1 MVKEKTSKTRFN
13 SDKIFLFV
21 VTSLSIMFL
30 LITIYPLYFVIIASF
45 SSPEAISLG
54 KVFLVPS
61 GFNVSAYRFVL
72 MDLRIWLG
80 YRNTILYTVTGVT
93 FGSLI
98 TLLAAYASSR
108 KDLAFRTP
116 ISLFMIFTMFFS
128 GGLIPTYI
136 IISKLK
142 LVNTPYVLILLG
154 SVSVYN
160 MIIARTFFQNLPKEL
175 LDAAQVDGCSN
186 TVFFFKI
193 ALPISKAIIAVIALY
208 YAVGH
213 WNSYFNAMIYVSN
226 RKLFPLQLIL
236 REILVLGQ
244 SLTNITDPSE
254 VEALVARQQVAQ
266 IIKYVVI
273 IISSAPIISVYPF
286 LQKYF
291 VQGVMIGSI
300 KG

>member
-1 MVKEKTSKTRFN
+1 MKTREFN
-13 SDKIFLFV
+13 SDRLFLMI
-21 VTSLSIMFL
+21 VTLLCALIL

-61 GFNVSAYRFVL
+61 GVNFSAYRFVL
-72 MDLRIWLG
+72 SESRIWIG
-80 YRNTILYTVTGVT
+80 YRNTILYTVVGVAGGT
-93 FGSLI
+93 AV
-98 TLLAAYASSR
+98 TLLAAYALSR
-108 KDLAFRTP
+108 KDLVYRTP

-136 IISKLK
+136 IVSKLK
-142 LVNTPYVLILLG
+142 LVNTPYVLMILG

-175 LDAAQVDGCSN
+175 LEAAQIDGCNN

-193 ALPISKAIIAVIALY
+193 ALPLSKAVIAVIALY

-226 RKLFPLQLIL
+226 RRLFPLQLIL

-266 IIKYVVI
+266 VIKYVVI
-273 IISSAPIISVYPF
+273 IISSLPIISLYPF